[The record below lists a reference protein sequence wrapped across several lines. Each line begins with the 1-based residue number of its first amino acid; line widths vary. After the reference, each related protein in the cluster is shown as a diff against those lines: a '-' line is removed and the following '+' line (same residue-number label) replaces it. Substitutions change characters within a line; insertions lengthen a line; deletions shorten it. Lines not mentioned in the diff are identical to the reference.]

1 MKARN
6 NISQDIVYAV
16 GSEPDSGIDTIAVVW
31 VDTASMPGPSGW
43 SDETV
48 VGRQTRQTC
57 SAAENAGCERTDCLD
72 NNREQRL
79 FLSVICPP
87 VFRL

>member
-43 SDETV
+43 SV
-48 VGRQTRQTC
+48 
-57 SAAENAGCERTDCLD
+57 
-72 NNREQRL
+72 
-79 FLSVICPP
+79 
-87 VFRL
+87 